1 MESFV
6 EGFGGGR
13 KEFTY
18 LSKDREREKLDASVV
33 MNEQGLKVVA
43 IDRSSFKTEPLI
55 FYFLTER
62 ELAL

>member
-6 EGFGGGR
+6 EGFGEGT

-18 LSKDREREKLDASVV
+18 LSKDRQREKL
-33 MNEQGLKVVA
+33 EQGLKVVA

-55 FYFLTER
+55 FYF
-62 ELAL
+62 